1 MHVTHLTGF
10 TFQSHVRARQTF
22 RKFVTSYVDFLISND
37 IITRCV

>member
-1 MHVTHLTGF
+1 MHVTLLTGF